1 MSERRVWPALVTA
14 STLTLICAVVAVVA
28 AGAAVAELTRGPSPA
43 ELQRAEAAELAG
55 RWAAW
60 PAGKIFPA
68 TLPYV
73 DEQGSSEK
81 AHRVGISS
89 RTDCDA
95 AVDAALQP
103 ALKAVGCK
111 AILRATYLDALQ
123 GTVVT
128 IGVAAFP
135 DSASASA
142 AKSALARGGKPSPG
156 LRALSFTGTVTDRF
170 DAASRQSATQRQA
183 GPYVV
188 LTTAGQVDGR
198 PAAALGKQRP
208 GMFGF
213 TGDLAQAVVRILS
226 APSPAACEA
235 EASPC

>member
-1 MSERRVWPALVTA
+1 VSERRAWPALVVA
-14 STLTLICAVVAVVA
+14 AALTLICAAVAVVA
-28 AGAAVAELTRGPSPA
+28 AGAAGAELTRGPSPA
-43 ELQRAEAAELAG
+43 QVQRAEAAEIAG
-55 RWAAW
+55 RWATW
-60 PAGKIFPA
+60 PAGQIFPA

-73 DEQGSSEK
+73 DEEGSSEK
-81 AHRVGISS
+81 ARRVGISS

-95 AVDAALQP
+95 AVDIAIRP

-123 GTVVT
+123 GIVVT

-135 DSASASA
+135 DPASASA

-156 LRALSFTGTVTDRF
+156 LRALAFTGTVTDRF
-170 DAASRQSATQRQA
+170 SAASRQAATQRQA

-208 GMFGF
+208 GMFSF
-213 TGDLAQAVVRILS
+213 TGDMAQAVVRIIT
-226 APSPAACEA
+226 APSPRACGA
-235 EASPC
+235 EESSC